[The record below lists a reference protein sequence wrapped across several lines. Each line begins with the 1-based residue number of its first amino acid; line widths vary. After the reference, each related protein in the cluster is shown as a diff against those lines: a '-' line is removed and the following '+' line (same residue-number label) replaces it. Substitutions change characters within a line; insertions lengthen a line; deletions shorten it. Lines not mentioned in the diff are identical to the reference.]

1 MEKSGPT
8 RERPTCAPMHPPEAV
23 SELALDEKIWEERVA
38 PLLDAQLRADAD
50 HDPHPAANAIF
61 RQ

>member
-1 MEKSGPT
+1 
-8 RERPTCAPMHPPEAV
+8 MHPPEAV